1 LIRAFKSVIYV
12 LKEPMVVIASATL
25 SSADYILLSKSAM
38 DDSQSALLS
47 SYNLS
52 SAFY

>member
-1 LIRAFKSVIYV
+1 MRALKSVIYD
-12 LKEPMVVIASATL
+12 LKEPIVAIASATL
-25 SSADYILLSKSAM
+25 SSADYILLSKSSI